1 MSSVSPGGADL
12 VPTTPDWPAWVGFM
26 VTTHFDLVSG
36 PFHSPNFI
44 GLHSVS
50 TSANMYHFNPRA
62 GKLPRS
68 ASSHFHMSLVH
79 SIFLALLSHNIGWK
93 PRHQEQR
100 TTKHVAQIGVLFK
113 GSLSMESINSKR
125 CISLVDIYIGQVFIS
140 DFKHTHTHTYTHT
153 ATQLLY

>member
-50 TSANMYHFNPRA
+50 TSANMYHLNPRA
-62 GKLPRS
+62 GELPRS
-68 ASSHFHMSLVH
+68 ASSHFYCFRNNSRLGFMGFLSLDIEQASGNQVG
-79 SIFLALLSHNIGWK
+79 LGW
-93 PRHQEQR
+93 
-100 TTKHVAQIGVLFK
+100 T
-113 GSLSMESINSKR
+113 ND
-125 CISLVDIYIGQVFIS
+125 VDCE
-140 DFKHTHTHTYTHT
+140 
-153 ATQLLY
+153 L

>member
-1 MSSVSPGGADL
+1 MWGKFPNDRPPRLL
-12 VPTTPDWPAWVGFM
+12 V
-26 VTTHFDLVSG
+26 
-36 PFHSPNFI
+36 
-44 GLHSVS
+44 GLHAISLYCMVQHNI
-50 TSANMYHFNPRA
+50 TRGCTVHIARRKVPH
-62 GKLPRS
+62 S

-113 GSLSMESINSKR
+113 GSLSMESIHSKR

-153 ATQLLY
+153 ATQLLYWYILCMLSFSNAIWKARVS